1 MFARTL
7 ACSLLTFA
15 GAALASPPADAPCQH
30 PAHQHPADVLDCFPA
45 QAPKVEVVFVID
57 TTGSMGGLI
66 EGAKQKVWSIATA
79 VAQAQPSPEIRMGL
93 VAYRDR
99 GDDYI
104 TKRTDLTD
112 DLDSLY
118 SDLMRF
124 EARGGGDTPESVNEA
139 LYEAVERFDWT
150 AGPGVLRIVY
160 LVGDAPPKMNYD
172 DDVKYQATCRFAR
185 EKGIVINAIQCG
197 GIAGTRAVWQ
207 AIAQNAGGAYAA
219 IPQDGGV
226 QAIATPYDQ
235 QIADLD
241 RELASLMIDYGDR
254 ETPSRQADKR
264 ELSGR
269 IAASAAPEAAADR
282 ALYNQ
287 SGAGASN
294 LYGRQELVQD
304 LAEGK
309 ITLESVP
316 AEHLPA
322 TLREKPAEEIAG
334 IVKANQARRDAI
346 NAEIAELAAKRAKFR
361 RSAAA
366 EVPADA
372 FDAQVLA
379 ALRTQAAAVGL
390 EIEGAE

>member
-1 MFARTL
+1 MITRTL
-7 ACSLLTFA
+7 ACSILLLA
-15 GAALASPPADAPCQH
+15 GVAHGASPEVQRPTPGATQCVPQPA
-30 PAHQHPADVLDCFPA
+30 VT

-99 GDDYI
+99 GDEYV
-104 TKRTDLTD
+104 TRRTDLTD
-112 DLDSLY
+112 NLDSLY
-118 SDLMRF
+118 SELMRF
-124 EARGGGDTPESVNEA
+124 EARGGGDTPEAVNEA
-139 LYEAVERFDWT
+139 LHEAVERFGWT
-150 AGPGVLRIVY
+150 EGPGVLRIVY
-160 LVGDAPPKMNYD
+160 LVGDAPPKMNYE

-197 GIAGTRAVWQ
+197 GTPGTREVWQ
-207 AIAQNAGGAYAA
+207 AIAQNAGGAFAA

-235 QIADLD
+235 QISAFD
-241 RELASLMIDYGDR
+241 RELAGLMIDYGDAN
-254 ETPSRQADKR
+254 TMSRQAEKR
-264 ELSGR
+264 ALSGQ
-269 IAASAAPEAAADR
+269 IAATAAPEAAADR

-304 LAEGK
+304 VAEGK
-309 ITLESVP
+309 VSIESVP

-322 TLREKPAEEIAG
+322 NLRGKPVDEIAA
-334 IVKANQARRDAI
+334 IVTANQARRDTI
-346 NAEIAELAAKRAKFR
+346 NAEIAELAGKRAEFR

-366 EVPADA
+366 GTPADG

-379 ALRTQAAAVGL
+379 ALRLQAAAVGL
-390 EIEGAE
+390 DIPGAE